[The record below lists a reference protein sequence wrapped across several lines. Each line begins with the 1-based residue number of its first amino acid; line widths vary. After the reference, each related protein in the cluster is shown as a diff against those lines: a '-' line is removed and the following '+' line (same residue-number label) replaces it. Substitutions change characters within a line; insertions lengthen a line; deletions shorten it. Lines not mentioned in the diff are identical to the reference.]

1 MKLKYK
7 IIIDRLIQKYDLVGK
22 IMERTSIS
30 SKSPKTKDLLTEY
43 LEYCFFSFLLLDL
56 PYAEF
61 KPVCDDQYQ
70 AILYN
75 AGSYPKMIYF
85 KFTKSK
91 PYPSDLDEYYKDRV
105 GEISIEYPEEIIKF
119 KNNGIKEN

>member
-30 SKSPKTKDLLTEY
+30 PKSPKTKDLLTEY
-43 LEYCFFSFLLLDL
+43 LEYCFFSFLLIDL

-61 KPVCDDQYQ
+61 KPICDNKYQ

-75 AGSYPKMIYF
+75 AGYSPKTIYF
-85 KFTKSK
+85 KFTITGPDFSI
-91 PYPSDLDEYYKDRV
+91 SVSNLDEYYKDRV
-105 GEISIEYPEEIIKF
+105 GEILIEYPEEIIKF
-119 KNNGIKEN
+119 RK

>member
-7 IIIDRLIQKYDLVGK
+7 IIIDRLIIQKYDLVGK

-30 SKSPKTKDLLTEY
+30 PKSPKTKDLLTEY

-61 KPVCDDQYQ
+61 KPICDDKKYQ
-70 AILYN
+70 ATLYN
-75 AGSYPKMIYF
+75 SGSSPKIIYF
-85 KFTKSK
+85 KFTNPEISN
-91 PYPSDLDEYYKDRV
+91 LDEYYKDRV
-105 GEISIEYPEEIIKF
+105 GEILIEYPEEIIKF
-119 KNNGIKEN
+119 KK